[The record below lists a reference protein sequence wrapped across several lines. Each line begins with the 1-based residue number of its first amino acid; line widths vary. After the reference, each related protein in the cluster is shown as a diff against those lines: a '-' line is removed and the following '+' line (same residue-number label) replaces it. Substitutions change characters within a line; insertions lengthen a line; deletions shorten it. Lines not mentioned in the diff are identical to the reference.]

1 MVAASRPTI
10 SPIRLFPIGTAAAPE
25 TGVAKDAFGR
35 AMTYLRISLTD
46 RCNFRCVY
54 CMPALGMKFQ
64 PKDEHLT
71 DDELL
76 RLIGLFAR
84 VGVTK
89 VRLTGGEPTIR
100 RGIVELVRGI
110 KSFPGIK
117 EVSMTTNALLLGR
130 LADDL
135 AEAGLDR
142 VNVSIDT
149 LDPDRFKSMTRGG
162 RLDLVWQGIEAADAA
177 GLRPIKLNTVVVKDQ
192 NDFEVGEMAAL
203 TLDRPWQVRFLEI
216 MPLEGVGDVHD
227 EGLVSS
233 EETQERLEAR
243 FGPLE
248 PVETDAADP
257 ARLWKIPGAA
267 GHDRVYLARVGA
279 VLRRVQP
286 GPPHRRWQATA
297 LSAAPRRRRPAR
309 RDARRRRRRDAGAR
323 HPLRYLAQAVGSRFG
338 RRRTGNRA
346 RHVPDRGLTGR
357 ESEVGSRKYDRRV
370 VTRRLSFCLIED
382 AALVEQDQAVV
393 AAGVD
398 AAGDGWLA
406 DAHLT
411 GRCVVLVEDQVDV
424 DGDGLGRAQG
434 EGVARLERAKAAV
447 DARLDEEGR
456 GVGDVFR

>member
-1 MVAASRPTI
+1 MVAASTSI
-10 SPIRLFPIGTAAAPE
+10 SPIRLFPVGEAVAPVN
-25 TGVAKDAFGR
+25 GVAKDAFGR

-64 PKDEHLT
+64 PKDEHLS

-100 RGIVELVRGI
+100 RGIVDLVRGI
-110 KSFPGIK
+110 KSFPGIS

-135 AEAGLDR
+135 ADAGLDR

-149 LDPDRFKSMTRGG
+149 LDPDRFKAMTRGG

-192 NDFEVGEMAAL
+192 NDFEVADMAAL
-203 TLDRPWQVRFLEI
+203 TIDRPWQVRFLEI

-233 EETQERLEAR
+233 EETQARLEAR
-243 FGPLE
+243 FGPLA

-267 GHDRVYLARVGA
+267 GTIGFISPVSEPFCAACNRVRLTADGK
-279 VLRRVQP
+279 LR
-286 GPPHRRWQATA
+286 
-297 LSAAPRRRRPAR
+297 LCLLRPDEGDL
-309 RDARRRRRRDAGAR
+309 RDVMRAGADDE
-323 HPLRYLAQAVGSRFG
+323 
-338 RRRTGNRA
+338 T
-346 RHVPDRGLTGR
+346 
-357 ESEVGSRKYDRRV
+357 
-370 VTRRLSFCLIED
+370 
-382 AALVEQDQAVV
+382 
-393 AAGVD
+393 
-398 AAGDGWLA
+398 
-406 DAHLT
+406 
-411 GRCVVLVEDQVDV
+411 
-424 DGDGLGRAQG
+424 
-434 EGVARLERAKAAV
+434 LERAIRAAIWRKPWGHGL
-447 DARLDEEGR
+447 AEGERETVR
-456 GVGDVFR
+456 GMSQIGG